1 MRGVVGC
8 ISIST
13 ALLLLQSHTWPCRA
27 ASSASSSSAALPLS
41 SADIS
46 SNPLTR
52 TSLEE
57 NIHIDGHHVDGD
69 DVDNGSQSLNVIMP
83 GINGNRPRGLQAQA
97 HAHVL
102 GVKRSLP
109 TALPSPVSMSVSIPK
124 HNVNSLSFRGG
135 FTPSPRRHLR
145 STDMNLSSNPPPNGE
160 NGNDKNNNDK
170 NEKEEETETESGS
183 KHENKKNNKSRNANN
198 NSNAKN
204 RKELSKRMP
213 NFPIQP
219 SELPQFLSLS
229 LMMFLFIYIYT
240 TARDTKD
247 TLIVSNCGAE
257 AIPFLKLYGV
267 MPSALLFFMG
277 YSKAVE
283 YFGRSRQSFK
293 YGDATAT
300 GTSAN
305 VSDAGLGQRRLFT
318 AIMMLFLGFYGL
330 FAFWLYPNRNMLH
343 WTDANVN
350 AVTATAGSGI
360 LGRVVL
366 PMDSAPMK
374 LIRYWSFSLYFI
386 VSELWAS
393 AGVPLLFWQVRCV
406 SLHCILYKWGS

>member
-1 MRGVVGC
+1 MRVVGC
-8 ISIST
+8 IST
-13 ALLLLQSHTWPCRA
+13 LLLLQSHTLPCGA
-27 ASSASSSSAALPLS
+27 ASSASSSGAALSLS

-46 SNPLTR
+46 LQTKSNPLAR
-52 TSLEE
+52 ASLEE
-57 NIHIDGHHVDGD
+57 NIHVDGD
-69 DVDNGSQSLNVIMP
+69 DVDDGSQSLNVIMR
-83 GINGNRPRGLQAQA
+83 GVNANRPKGL
-97 HAHVL
+97 HAHEPVL

-109 TALPSPVSMSVSIPK
+109 TALPSPVFMSIPR

-145 STDMNLSSNPPPNGE
+145 STDMNLSSNPPNGE
-160 NGNDKNNNDK
+160 NRNETNINDK
-170 NEKEEETETESGS
+170 NEKENETESGS
-183 KHENKKNNKSRNANN
+183 KQKNNKSRNANN
-198 NSNAKN
+198 SNAN
-204 RKELSKRMP
+204 ERKQLSKMP
-213 NFPIQP
+213 KFPIQA

-283 YFGRSRQSFK
+283 YVGRSRESSK
-293 YGDATAT
+293 DGDATAT
-300 GTSAN
+300 GTGAS

-350 AVTATAGSGI
+350 AVTAGSGI
-360 LGRVVL
+360 LGRI
-366 PMDSAPMK
+366 PMDSAPIK

-406 SLHCILYKWGS
+406 SLHCIALHRVFMGIANNLHWS